1 MTELHN
7 TYHISTY
14 HVDYINEA
22 HPRWKP
28 NFTNPLLFFVNTC
41 SLSHIFLCIITGP
54 ASKEKLFV
62 TNISSILLGIL
73 PLFIK
78 IMNWNLKK
86 KKCTITGFNSSVCWL
101 SDYQRIADYV
111 NITVNKSEYFQSYF
125 SATDDAS
132 YHNDNFLFFSKA
144 LYYLSTYI

>member
-7 TYHISTY
+7 TTLVLTMLIISMKLC
-14 HVDYINEA
+14 N
-22 HPRWKP
+22 PRWKP
-28 NFTNPLLFFVNTC
+28 NFTNPLLFFVKTC

-101 SDYQRIADYV
+101 SDYQRIAGYV

-132 YHNDNFLFFSKA
+132 YHNDNFLLFSKE

>member
-7 TYHISTY
+7 TTLVLTMLIISMKLT
-14 HVDYINEA
+14 HGESPIL
-22 HPRWKP
+22 PIL
-28 NFTNPLLFFVNTC
+28 LLFFVNTC

-132 YHNDNFLFFSKA
+132 YHNDNFLLFSKE